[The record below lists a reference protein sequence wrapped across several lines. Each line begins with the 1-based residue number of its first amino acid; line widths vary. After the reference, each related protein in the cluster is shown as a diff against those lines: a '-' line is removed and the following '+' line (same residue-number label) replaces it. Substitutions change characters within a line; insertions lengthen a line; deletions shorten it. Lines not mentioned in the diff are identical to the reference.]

1 MPAFNGTEPS
11 APESVESALPEKLV
25 IKDHSNQR
33 LFWDKWLSGAQLAM
47 KIVFFIGCGAVV
59 IILERL
65 THLFKTADGAVT
77 PSATEQPE
85 TRSATGQP
93 QRIKVPMVP
102 IDNYNRLDSSE
113 ILRRLTGLSNE
124 QLRIVR
130 AYETRQKNREEVLEA
145 IDRHLSMDR

>member
-11 APESVESALPEKLV
+11 APQSVEPTLPEKLV
-25 IKDHSNQR
+25 IKDHSDQR
-33 LFWDKWLSGAQLAM
+33 LFWDKCLSGAQLAM

-65 THLFKTADGAVT
+65 THLFKAVDGDGT
-77 PSATEQPE
+77 KGQPE
-85 TRSATGQP
+85 TRSATGP
-93 QRIKVPMVP
+93 PKRIKVPMVP

-113 ILRRLTGLSNE
+113 VIRLLSGLSNE

-130 AYETRQKNREEVLEA
+130 GYEARQKNREEVLEA